1 METFPP
7 EVVEVQQDMGSVM
20 VDMGKKE
27 ASPAGYRKLNDSVKK
42 V

>member
-7 EVVEVQQDMGSVM
+7 EVDGVQQDMGSVI
-20 VDMGKKE
+20 VDMEKKE
-27 ASPAGYRKLNDSVKK
+27 ASSAGYRKLNVSVKK